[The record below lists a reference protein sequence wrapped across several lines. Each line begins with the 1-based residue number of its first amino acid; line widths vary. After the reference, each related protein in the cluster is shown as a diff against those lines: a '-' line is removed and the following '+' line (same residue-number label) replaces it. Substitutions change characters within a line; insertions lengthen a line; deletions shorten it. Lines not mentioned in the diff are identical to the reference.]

1 MNGYQISF
9 FTTQERR
16 IRHQP
21 VSQWLVELAQS
32 LGIRGATVIAASEGI
47 GRSGRVHS
55 AHFFEQAD
63 QPVEIVIVASQL
75 QAAALFA
82 SVDREAVQLFYTKI
96 PVEYGVT
103 AVPPANS

>member
-9 FTTQERR
+9 FTTQDRR
-16 IRHQP
+16 INHQP

-32 LGIRGATVIAASEGI
+32 LDIRGATVIAASEGL
-47 GRSGRVHS
+47 GHRGRVHS

-75 QAAALFA
+75 QTAALFA
-82 SVDREAVQLFYTKI
+82 RLNGEAPQLFYTKM

-103 AVPPANS
+103 GAPPANS